1 MRNRIEPWFFVVIAL
16 AVIGIADSF
25 SRGALGTLVIPL
37 TLVAIVFLLYKFPP
51 SRFKKPRYRGSGGRK
66 NNPHI
71 KEPYRL
77 RPNKSAKRRASP
89 FTVIDGRKNKEDE
102 PPKYH

>member
-25 SRGALGTLVIPL
+25 SSGAMGTLIIPL
-37 TLVAIVFLLYKFPP
+37 TLVAIIFLLYKFPP
-51 SRFKKPRYRGSGGRK
+51 NRLRKPRSRGNRPT
-66 NNPHI
+66 NNRGI

-77 RPNKSAKRRASP
+77 NPKQAANKRRPSP
-89 FTVIDGRKNKEDE
+89 FTVIDGRKNKEDD